1 MVYCYKY
8 YIYFNVLI
16 CSELFVTVFTLIRF
30 FFHVSCWYHTALP
43 FEKSRCH
50 NGYITKSYP
59 PNVLSNVLLK
69 NIDRQHTCH
78 MKCQDMVSLQ
88 CVFSSVLQE
97 HNAVRKICPTSCIY
111 KVFLQPVSAFI
122 LSKFYY
128 SSWLNWYI
136 SKSKL
141 FEHLDNIIQLEEF
154 FTFVASMFLSW
165 LCIFICN

>member
-1 MVYCYKY
+1 MSQWIHY
-8 YIYFNVLI
+8 YILAFK
-16 CSELFVTVFTLIRF
+16 C
-30 FFHVSCWYHTALP
+30 
-43 FEKSRCH
+43 
-50 NGYITKSYP
+50 ITQS
-59 PNVLSNVLLK
+59 SNVLFK
-69 NIDRQHTCH
+69 NIDRHHTCH
-78 MKCQDMVSLQ
+78 MKCRDMVSYQ
-88 CVFSSVLQE
+88 CVFSSVLKE
-97 HNAVRKICPTSCIY
+97 HNAVRKSCPTSCSY

-165 LCIFICN
+165 LCIFIFKLVMIFFIDKSFNKCCIYKFSIASVLKWMKCLYFNWIAF